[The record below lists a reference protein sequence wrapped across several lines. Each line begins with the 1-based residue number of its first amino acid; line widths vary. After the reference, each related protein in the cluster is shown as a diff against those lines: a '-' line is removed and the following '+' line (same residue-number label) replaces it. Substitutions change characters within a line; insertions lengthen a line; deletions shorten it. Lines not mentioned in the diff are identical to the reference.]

1 MLRKYLLKYPL
12 WFTVIWCLAA
22 LTVLLN
28 LMFWR
33 NILIILFSL
42 IVLYVANGF
51 RAWNI
56 DRKLSLVS
64 FVLTFVF
71 SYIFYRFFTL
81 MML

>member
-1 MLRKYLLKYPL
+1 MLKKYLSKYPL
-12 WFTVIWCLAA
+12 WFTVIWCLTA

-28 LMFWR
+28 LLFWR
-33 NILIILFSL
+33 NVLIILFSV

-51 RAWNI
+51 RAWNS

-71 SYIFYRFFTL
+71 SYIFYRFLTL
-81 MML
+81 